1 MIDRASGLPAY
12 RQVADELRKKI
23 NAGEYHP
30 GDKLPSER
38 VLVDTYQVSRITIR
52 EAVGLLRAEG
62 LVSAEHGKGVFIRP
76 PHKVERLSRSRL
88 SRAARSANKA
98 AFFGDAAAHQFTPA
112 VEVEIR
118 TEEASAEIA
127 AIFDIGE
134 GDEVLVREQVMS
146 ADGQP
151 IQLATSRLPRSITAG
166 TAIEQ
171 TDTGPGG
178 SYARLEEAGHVLGH
192 FSETVGARMP
202 TPEETS
208 LLQLSAG
215 TPIIVVRRVAF
226 DREGVAVEVN
236 DMRLSGDRYELAYE
250 FPAD

>member
-1 MIDRASGLPAY
+1 MSSSQLPSRRLA
-12 RQVADELRKKI
+12 AELREAI
-23 NAGEYHP
+23 NSGALARGM
-30 GDKLPSER
+30 KLPSER
-38 VLVDTYQVSRITIR
+38 SLSEEHGVARNTAR
-52 EAVGLLRAEG
+52 EAIRLLTEEG
-62 LVSAEHGKGVFIRP
+62 LVVAVHGKGVFVRE
-76 PHKVERLSRSRL
+76 KYRLERSPKRL
-88 SRAARSANKA
+88 TRAARA
-98 AFFGDAAAHQFTPA
+98 AEKGAFLGDAEANQFTPA

-118 TEEASAEIA
+118 TEEAGAEIA
-127 AIFDIGE
+127 AVLGIE
-134 GDEVLVREQVMS
+134 KGDEVLVRERVMS

>member
-23 NAGEYHP
+23 NAGEYRP

-76 PHKVERLSRSRL
+76 PQKVERLSRSRL
-88 SRAARSANKA
+88 SRAARSAGQA
-98 AFFGDAAAHQFTPA
+98 AFLADAASNRFTPA
-112 VEVEIR
+112 VEVDIR
-118 TEEASAEIA
+118 VEAATTEVAQVLG
-127 AIFDIGE
+127 IGE
-134 GDEVLVREQVMS
+134 GDEVLVRERVMS

-178 SYARLEEAGHVLGH
+178 TYARLEEAGHTLAH

-202 TPEETS
+202 TPDEAS
-208 LLQLSAG
+208 LLRLGAG
-215 TPIIVVRRVAF
+215 TPILVVRRVAV
-226 DREGVAVEVN
+226 DTEGAAVEVN
-236 DMRLSGDRYELAYE
+236 DMRLAGDRYELAYE